1 MHGNN
6 RLWSAALVVLLLLPA
21 VIGAQDAVPVDKQ
34 ANLLLKALGYDRG
47 LKKRA
52 PEGIRIL
59 VVHHGAAKTAG
70 KIAVAFTT
78 AGTSKVKGLAV
89 TASAAEFKDVKDL
102 LQKADAG
109 EFNMLF
115 VDPSAKGAL
124 SSLQQVTRGRKLLSL
139 GGNHDLVKQGLSMG
153 VYLKKGV
160 PRLIINQRAAK
171 VEGLDLAPAI
181 RLIATTIK

>member
-78 AGTSKVKGLAV
+78 AGKSKVK
-89 TASAAEFKDVKDL
+89 ASAAEFKDVKNL

-109 EFNMLF
+109 EFNILF

>member
-6 RLWSAALVVLLLLPA
+6 RLCSVALVVLLMLPA
-21 VIGAQDAVPVDKQ
+21 VIGAQDAIPADKQ
-34 ANLLLKALGYDRG
+34 ANLLLKALGYDRA
-47 LKKRA
+47 LKNRV

-59 VVHHGAAKTAG
+59 VVHQGAAETAG
-70 KIAVAFTT
+70 KTAAAFTT
-78 AGTSKVKGLAV
+78 AGASKVKGLAV
-89 TASAAEFKDVKDL
+89 TAFVAEFKNVKDL

-109 EFNMLF
+109 EFNVLF

-124 SSLQQVTRGRKLLSL
+124 SSLQQVTRGKKLLSL
-139 GGNHDLVKQGLSMG
+139 GGNADLVKQGLSMG
-153 VYLKKGV
+153 THLKKGV

-181 RLIATTIK
+181 KLIATTIK